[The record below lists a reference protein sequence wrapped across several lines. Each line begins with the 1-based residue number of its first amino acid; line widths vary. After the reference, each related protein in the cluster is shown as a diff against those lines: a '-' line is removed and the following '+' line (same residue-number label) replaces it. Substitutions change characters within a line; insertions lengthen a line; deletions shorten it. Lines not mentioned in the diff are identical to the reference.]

1 MNIENE
7 YLHQRTLFN
16 KESLTLAKAE
26 LRETEGGM
34 TEEQSKANAN
44 LIRMAKETVSEEKE
58 ILQEIMVELYDF
70 IYEGGE
76 VSKRTIQFLIIDLNR
91 FIEFDDEYGVDVAF
105 GKINYLRE
113 LIGE

>member
-16 KESLTLAKAE
+16 KESLTLAEAE
-26 LRETEGGM
+26 LREVEGGM

-44 LIRMAKETVSEEKE
+44 LIRMASEEKE
-58 ILQEIMVELYDF
+58 TIKELLQEIMVELYDF

-76 VSKRTIQFLIIDLNR
+76 VSKKTVQFLIIDLNR
-91 FIEFDDEYGVDVAF
+91 FIDFDDEYDYDVAQ

-113 LIGE
+113 LLGE